1 MAANESGQVNGDQ
14 PSRHV
19 SIWESEEKVTMSDS
33 ASAQGQSQAASLVA
47 RFDAARDSFLD
58 AFAQAPDEAL
68 PYTPAGEEYALGVLP
83 LHLQDS
89 MNHYLDVYDRL
100 VAADYGPV
108 DLTTVPDL
116 AAHEAALHQRLLTT
130 KPTGA
135 DRAEML
141 ADLDATHQRVID
153 RFRAL
158 DDAAVAR
165 SAGVVY
171 SPGTDPYP
179 TSVADIFAWIT
190 DHYDE
195 HVTQTAQLIA
205 RWRSEQGQ

>member
-1 MAANESGQVNGDQ
+1 MSGPTDPQ
-14 PSRHV
+14 
-19 SIWESEEKVTMSDS
+19 E
-33 ASAQGQSQAASLVA
+33 QAATLIA
-47 RFDAARDSFLD
+47 RFDTARDGFLA

-89 MNHYLDVYDRL
+89 MNHYLEVYDRM
-100 VAADYGPV
+100 AEANFGPV
-108 DLTTVPDL
+108 DLGADL
-116 AAHEAALHQRLLTT
+116 EMVANAAELHQRLLTT

-135 DRAEML
+135 DRSAL
-141 ADLDATHQRVID
+141 LDELNATHRRVTE
-153 RFRAL
+153 RFASL

-165 SAGVVY
+165 QTDVTY

-179 TSVADIFAWIT
+179 TSAAAIFGWLT

-195 HVTQTAQLIA
+195 HIAQAAQLIERWQAEQA
-205 RWRSEQGQ
+205 R